1 MQRTL
6 NQLLKD
12 AMERKPR
19 RLSFDTTYSHDN
31 IYDWLQTT
39 LSDWTIII
47 PGASCSTFA
56 LSDWPAIGITRNIV
70 KKKWLKEK
78 NHHKPDDLIDGA
90 CEPLAYYLSSSISN
104 FNLMASP
111 IYNCKDSVTS
121 PLRATC

>member
-12 AMERKPR
+12 AVERKPR

-31 IYDWLQTT
+31 IYDWLKTI

-56 LSDWPAIGITRNIV
+56 LSDWPAIGISRNGV
-70 KKKWLKEK
+70 KKMARGKEL
-78 NHHKPDDLIDGA
+78 P
-90 CEPLAYYLSSSISN
+90 
-104 FNLMASP
+104 
-111 IYNCKDSVTS
+111 
-121 PLRATC
+121 